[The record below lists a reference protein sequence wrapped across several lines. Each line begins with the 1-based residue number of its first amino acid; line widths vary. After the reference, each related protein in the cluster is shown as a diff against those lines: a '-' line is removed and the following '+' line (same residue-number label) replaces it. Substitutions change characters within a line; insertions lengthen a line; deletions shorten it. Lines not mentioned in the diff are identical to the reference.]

1 MAGQNSDRW
10 VKPGARSSMPGGTP
24 CPASAE
30 RIVDSKQS
38 TWSGLRLQAKQLS
51 DTGQFRD
58 YVWPDSMVA
67 LVNHGQAKLQIEA
80 DASRFSG
87 VLYPG
92 SLVTI
97 PAGFT
102 VKSLSWTGSHEQ
114 TIVVFSPD
122 KLKGFNLQ
130 MGGTPVVRPAARF
143 GFSDLEL
150 EGILRTMRLEIEAG
164 CPSGPLFGESMSL
177 ALLARLASGVW
188 KSPREAANL
197 RATLSTSQQQR
208 VRDFIAANLSSD
220 VGLPDLARL
229 IDASPG
235 HFARLFR
242 NTFGKPPY
250 RYIIEQRIGEA
261 KRMMATGRRS
271 ILEIALLLGFS
282 SQSHFTVTFRKVTG
296 TTPKQF
302 LGKL

>member
-1 MAGQNSDRW
+1 M
-10 VKPGARSSMPGGTP
+10 V
-24 CPASAE
+24 
-30 RIVDSKQS
+30 
-38 TWSGLRLQAKQLS
+38 AKQLP
-51 DTGQFRD
+51 DEGQFRNH
-58 YVWPDSMVA
+58 VWADSMVA

-80 DASRFSG
+80 ETSRFSG

-102 VKSLSWTGSHEQ
+102 VRSLSWTGSHEQ
-114 TIVVFSPD
+114 TIVIFAPD

-130 MGGTPVVRPAARF
+130 MGGTPMVRPAARF

-150 EGILRTMRLEIEAG
+150 EGILRTMRLEIESG
-164 CPSGPLFGESMSL
+164 CPSGALFGESMSL
-177 ALLARLASGVW
+177 ALFARLASGVW
-188 KSPREAANL
+188 KSPREVTNL
-197 RATLSTSQQQR
+197 RATLSPSQQQR
-208 VRDFIAANLSSD
+208 VREFIAANLSTD
-220 VGLPDLARL
+220 VGLPDLAEL

-250 RYIIEQRIGEA
+250 RYIIEQRIAEA
-261 KRMMATGRRS
+261 KRIMGTGRQS